1 MIAGLFSYPSHGW
14 WMMNPMRSK
23 ATHRQLAMTAIVLGA
38 CGLITGVAIVASQTT
53 GDPGENCY
61 QWQTPPEGLDP
72 SPEAQFGG
80 QGISYWPLGMSCQ
93 WTMADGSHY
102 EQPNSNPLPTILV
115 YGGALVGSLGPLVI
129 AGADRQKGR

>member
-1 MIAGLFSYPSHGW
+1 
-14 WMMNPMRSK
+14 MNHMRSK
-23 ATHRQLAMTAIVLGA
+23 ATQRQLSIGAIVLGV

-72 SPEAQFGG
+72 SPEGQFGG

-115 YGGALVGSLGPLVI
+115 YGGALVGLLGPLVI
-129 AGADRQKGR
+129 AGAQRQIDR